1 MGGADMLET
10 IKVGGGEP
18 ALLEVGDFLG
28 VVFVA
33 VVFVAEVGDKDKD
46 NDLVD
51 VVEVVDDWGK
61 GRVMRLALT
70 IVDGDDGVFVVL
82 LALL

>member
-1 MGGADMLET
+1 MLET

-18 ALLEVGDFLG
+18 VLLEVGDFLG

-70 IVDGDDGVFVVL
+70 IVDGDDGVVVVL

>member
-51 VVEVVDDWGK
+51 VVDE
-61 GRVMRLALT
+61 
-70 IVDGDDGVFVVL
+70 
-82 LALL
+82 

>member
-1 MGGADMLET
+1 MLET

-18 ALLEVGDFLG
+18 TLLEVGDFLG

-33 VVFVAEVGDKDKD
+33 VVLVAEVGDTDID

-51 VVEVVDDWGK
+51 VVDD
-61 GRVMRLALT
+61 
-70 IVDGDDGVFVVL
+70 
-82 LALL
+82 